1 MMRHQAA
8 LCVGASGSNVA
19 FLASTLG
26 GEDHL

>member
-8 LCVGASGSNVA
+8 LCVGASVASVA